1 MDKVSREGFP
11 GVSVVIP
18 NYNGASL
25 LAANLPHL
33 FEALAAGAGDYEV
46 IISDNASTDD
56 SVAFLKKNYPGII
69 LIENAVNAGFS
80 VNINRGIARA
90 SKPLTFLMSTDIR
103 LEKDYFKPLFA
114 YFSDPEVFGVM
125 GRIIGMDDDDIQDS
139 AKYPA
144 WNGLQVD
151 GSANYLPRSGGR
163 APSLFLSGAEAF
175 VDTAK
180 LKAIGGFDE
189 AFTPF
194 YGEDLDLGIRAWRS
208 GWTCWYEHSAVCR
221 HKTSATISSY
231 NKPAAIMAIA
241 ARNKLLLHY
250 AHLDLL
256 SLLLWIP
263 TVLGNLAV
271 KALTGKFYYLKG
283 FRLFLGH
290 LGKAAESRRKAPR
303 AYTLRQVYKRI
314 KGLIAEG

>member
-1 MDKVSREGFP
+1 MENAP
-11 GVSVVIP
+11 GKELPGLSVVIP

-25 LAANLPHL
+25 LADNLPHL
-33 FEALAAGAGDYEV
+33 FAALAAGAGEYEV

-56 SVAFLKKNYPGII
+56 SVAFLKKNYPGVI
-69 LIENAVNAGFS
+69 LIENSVNAGFS

-103 LEKDYFKPLFA
+103 LEKDYFRPLFA

-125 GRIIGMDDDDIQDS
+125 GRIIGMDDDVIQDS

-151 GSANYLPRSGGR
+151 GSANYLPASGGR

-180 LKAIGGFDE
+180 LRSIGGFDE

-194 YGEDLDLGIRAWRS
+194 YGED
-208 GWTCWYEHSAVCR
+208 
-221 HKTSATISSY
+221 
-231 NKPAAIMAIA
+231 
-241 ARNKLLLHY
+241 
-250 AHLDLL
+250 
-256 SLLLWIP
+256 
-263 TVLGNLAV
+263 
-271 KALTGKFYYLKG
+271 
-283 FRLFLGH
+283 
-290 LGKAAESRRKAPR
+290 
-303 AYTLRQVYKRI
+303 
-314 KGLIAEG
+314 

>member
-1 MDKVSREGFP
+1 MENAENALP
-11 GVSVVIP
+11 GLSVVIP

-25 LAANLPHL
+25 LEANLPHL

-56 SVAFLKKNYPGII
+56 SVAFIRKNYPGVI
-69 LIENAVNAGFS
+69 LIENEVNAGFS

-114 YFSDPEVFGVM
+114 YFSDPGVFGVM
-125 GRIIGMDDDDIQDS
+125 GRIIGMDDEIIQDS

-151 GSANYLPRSGGR
+151 GSANYLPASGGR

-180 LKAIGGFDE
+180 LKSIGGFDE

-221 HKTSATISSY
+221 HKTSSTINSY
-231 NKPAAIMAIA
+231 NKPSAIMAIA
-241 ARNKLLLHY
+241 ARNKFLLHY
-250 AHLDLL
+250 AHLDLP
-256 SLLLWIP
+256 SLLLWLP

-283 FRLFLGH
+283 FRLFLGY
-290 LGKAAESRRKAPR
+290 LDRAAESRRKAPR
-303 AYTLRQVYKRI
+303 VYTLRQVYRRI

>member
-1 MDKVSREGFP
+1 MENAPRELP

-25 LAANLPHL
+25 LADNLPYL
-33 FEALAAGAGDYEV
+33 FEALAAGAGDHEV

-56 SVAFLKKNYPGII
+56 SVAFLKKNYPGVI

-125 GRIIGMDDDDIQDS
+125 GRIIGMNDEYIQDS

-151 GSANYLPRSGGR
+151 GSANYLPESGGR

-180 LKAIGGFDE
+180 LKSIGGFDE

-221 HKTSATISSY
+221 HKTSSTINSY

-241 ARNKLLLHY
+241 TRNKLLLHY
-250 AHLDLL
+250 AHLDLP
-256 SLLLWIP
+256 SLLLWMP

-283 FRLFLGH
+283 FRLFLGY
-290 LGKAAESRRKAPR
+290 LGRAAESRRKAPR
-303 AYTLRQVYKRI
+303 VYTLRQVYRRI
-314 KGLIAEG
+314 KGLIAER